1 MMAQK
6 RIKLVLKD
14 IMDDQIRIIYDDD
27 SRGVIDIAEVGNYYV
42 MPEFLVGLILK
53 QAKMMLGIKT

>member
-14 IMDDQIRIIYDDD
+14 IMDDQIRIIYDDV
-27 SRGVIDIAEVGNYYV
+27 RNYYV
-42 MPEFLVGLILK
+42 MPEFLVGLTLK